1 MLSGDG
7 FPEAGTFPEKVLRSK
22 PPGTKVKRTAG
33 QAAVRPAGQPVN
45 QSTGQPDNQSTSPAH
60 RGGEEGSLFT
70 QELATSPRQCK
81 SREARVHLQPE
92 QRGTLTRSTRWPRP
106 PSTHK

>member
-22 PPGTKVKRTAG
+22 PRGTKVKRTAG

-60 RGGEEGSLFT
+60 RGGEKGSLFT
-70 QELATSPRQCK
+70 QELATSRD
-81 SREARVHLQPE
+81 SARAGKLACTCSLNSGAP
-92 QRGTLTRSTRWPRP
+92 
-106 PSTHK
+106 